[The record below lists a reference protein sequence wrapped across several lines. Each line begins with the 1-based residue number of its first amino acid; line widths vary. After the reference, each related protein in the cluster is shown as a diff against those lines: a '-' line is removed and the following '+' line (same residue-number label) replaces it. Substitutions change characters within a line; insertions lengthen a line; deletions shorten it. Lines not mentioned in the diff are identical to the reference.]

1 MLLRM
6 RVQTHA
12 GRARPLHRIRAGVVV
27 DPPKTKKAA
36 TVSRGGFLIAE
47 GSSAK
52 LFDRDEVLSFAGLAV
67 TYSSKP

>member
-1 MLLRM
+1 MSSRLSQL
-6 RVQTHA
+6 V
-12 GRARPLHRIRAGVVV
+12 LNN
-27 DPPKTKKAA
+27 KKAA

-47 GSSAK
+47 GSSAR